1 MGNGS
6 SQEQADKVGY
16 RVLGVQASSP
26 SAQVGLVSFF
36 DFIVAAND
44 VELRSL
50 DTTLIDMIKEHE
62 DRELQLKVYNCK
74 NNSLRDVVLTPSK
87 KWPGEGMLGVTIR
100 FDTYFEAEENLCHVL
115 EVEADSPAE
124 LAGLQ
129 AGSDYLLGTTEKV
142 FKDTDILFEELKEN
156 IDKPVEF
163 YVYNSETDEV
173 RVVVIMPNADWGGS
187 GILGASIGHGYLHT
201 LPSKC
206 CDSLGFSSDG
216 SLRPSSQSP
225 SRGDRGPVIPG
236 Q

>member
-100 FDTYFEAEENLCHVL
+100 FDTYFEADENLCHVL

-163 YVYNSETDEV
+163 YVYNSETDVV
-173 RVVVIMPNADWGGS
+173 RVVVILPNANWGGS
-187 GILGASIGHGYLHT
+187 GILGAHVAQGYLHV

-206 CDSLGFSSDG
+206 LVSTGSS
-216 SLRPSSQSP
+216 SMNPTPLP
-225 SRGDRGPVIPG
+225 
-236 Q
+236 